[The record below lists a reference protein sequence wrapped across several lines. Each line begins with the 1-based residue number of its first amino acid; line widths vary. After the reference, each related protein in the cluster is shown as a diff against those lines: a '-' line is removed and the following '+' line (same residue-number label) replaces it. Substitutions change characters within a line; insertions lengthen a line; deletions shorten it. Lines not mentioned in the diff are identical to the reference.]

1 MGQPDIPA
9 LEPQVGLPLADVVV
23 RELIAAGI
31 THVFGV
37 GGTHTLQL
45 LGALERTPGIRYV
58 AARTELGAAYMAI
71 GFGRV
76 SRRPAV
82 VLTSTGPGALNVVAA
97 LQDAS
102 WSSTPVVHLT
112 TRIGGKSFAGA
123 VHETPGQSALL
134 GLAGKSV
141 VDVTARDAGAR
152 LRQAIETAMSHPRGP
167 VSIQVEAGTWL
178 DEAAPGACPAPAG
191 SAGRAAPE
199 PDVAAVDAVATAVER
214 CSRPVIFA
222 GGGALV
228 RDGGAAILRLAR
240 TIQAPILTSYQGK
253 NIANWTDE
261 LYLGPWGWEQPVRDL
276 FAEADLAL
284 AFGTKLSAS
293 GTGQWQ
299 LPMPPRTYRIG
310 LPADAHPH
318 YPQARPVT
326 GDAAEVASRLA
337 DRLGPREPWALQLS
351 RVRDGVLS
359 AAGQRAPAEI
369 AAVGA
374 LSAAGGTP
382 SWVTLDMTK
391 AGFWVLKYLPTKPPG
406 AHLISSY
413 LAMGSALSMAIGTS
427 IATGDPALAV
437 IGDGGLQMG
446 LAELATLAEYRLP
459 VTVLVIVDGAYGLL
473 RDNRAALGDDGTLG
487 VTLWNPDFS
496 RLADAFEISNQP
508 VTSPDQLRA
517 AMSEPCDGPRL
528 LLASL
533 PFSRV
538 W

>member
-1 MGQPDIPA
+1 MGELDTPA
-9 LEPQVGLPLADVVV
+9 LEPQARLTLDDVLV
-23 RELIAAGI
+23 RELAEAGI

-58 AARTELGAAYMAI
+58 TARTELGAAYMAI
-71 GFGRV
+71 GFARAA
-76 SRRPAV
+76 RRPAV

-97 LQDAS
+97 LQDAT
-102 WSSTPVVHLT
+102 WSSVPLLHLT
-112 TRIGGKSFAGA
+112 TRTGGENFAGA

-141 VDVTARDAGAR
+141 VDVTARDARAR

-167 VSIQVEAGTWL
+167 VSVQVQAGTWL
-178 DEAAPGACPAPAG
+178 DEVAAGACPAPAG
-191 SAGRAAPE
+191 GAGRAAPP
-199 PDVAAVDAVATAVER
+199 PDAAAVDAAATAVER

-228 RDGGAAILRLAR
+228 RDRGAAVLRLAR
-240 TIQAPILTSYQGK
+240 TIQAPVLTSYQGK

-284 AFGTKLSAS
+284 VFGTKLSAS
-293 GTGQWQ
+293 GTGNWQ

-310 LPADAHPH
+310 LPADAHPR
-318 YPQARPVT
+318 YPQARPVA
-326 GDAAEVASRLA
+326 GDAAEVAGRLA
-337 DRLGPREPWALQLS
+337 DRLGPREPWATQFS
-351 RVRDGVLS
+351 RVRDEVLS
-359 AAGQRAPAEI
+359 AAARRAPAEI
-369 AAVGA
+369 AAVEA
-374 LSAAGGTP
+374 LTAAAETP

-391 AGFWVLKYLPTKPPG
+391 AGFWVLKYLPAKAPG

-496 RLADAFEISNQP
+496 RLADAFEIPNEP
-508 VTSPDQLRA
+508 VTSPDQLRDA
-517 AMSEPCDGPRL
+517 LSTPCGGPRL
-528 LLASL
+528 LLSTL
-533 PFSRV
+533 PFSRA